1 MDEQK
6 MNGVSNV
13 SNRPPPP
20 LVNEPPKKTEEQKE
34 IVSVKDTNKELAT
47 KQLSRAIDKLV

>member
-1 MDEQK
+1 

-20 LVNEPPKKTEEQKE
+20 LVKEPPKKTEEQRE
-34 IVSVKDTNKELAT
+34 TVSVKDTNKELAT
-47 KQLSRAIDKLV
+47 KQLNRAIDKLV

>member
-1 MDEQK
+1 

-13 SNRPPPP
+13 SNKPPPP

-34 IVSVKDTNKELAT
+34 IVSVKDTNRELAT
-47 KQLSRAIDKLV
+47 KQLNKAIDKLV